1 MTPNPILQEL
11 YAARAKI
18 MAEYGNDL
26 GRYLRDAA
34 ERLKASGRPI
44 AKIEQRRI
52 HRTNAAVSQEL
63 ADESQSPPRNR

>member
-26 GRYLRDAA
+26 GRYLRDAQA
-34 ERLKASGRPI
+34 RLEASGRPI

-52 HRTNAAVSQEL
+52 RINTPESQEL
-63 ADESQSPPRNR
+63 AVESQSPPSGDR